1 MKRGTRIGS
10 KSASNGASWGWILPC
25 VFSASLIG
33 CGTSPVPRPA
43 AALKQSRK
51 DGQPLA
57 DWVAII
63 GTGQSLSVGAG
74 APPISTVQPYHNL
87 KLLDS
92 GPDPRYPLDGGG
104 DLSLVPLVE
113 PIKPHLLGYD
123 DTQYPNNIAGETP
136 NTGMANEISKLWL
149 DRVGGDYVTL
159 QSPVGW
165 SGHCLRD
172 IDRRGTGRAY
182 PGSLSEGRSFQRLA
196 DEAGKSFAFGAIIL
210 THGECDAG
218 TPTYEEGLFQL
229 WQDYNDDLRAIT
241 GQSQDV
247 PLLVSQ
253 QSTILVPRGGSS
265 VAVWRLGVD
274 HPGQGYCV
282 GPKYQYQ
289 YNGDHLHM
297 DAAGYRRIG
306 EKYAEVFDL
315 VVNQGIFWKPVQPN
329 TVVRDGVRL
338 IITFDVPNPPLNWD
352 ENISAPHQEVHPAWA
367 NGKGFEVSD
376 STGELTISSV
386 DIVSD
391 DTVEITLDQE
401 PTGSNLLLRYA
412 LTQDGTGIQGGTD
425 LGMRGQLRD
434 SDALVGYDLQTI
446 ECNVTNG
453 SRIVTSVA
461 SGAFAGRTGHDVVQ
475 GCDVPEDTVVKNKD
489 NAQQLTLSTPWPG
502 ATGTAF
508 LTFHHD
514 QRNYCV
520 QFELQVP

>member
-1 MKRGTRIGS
+1 MGS
-10 KSASNGASWGWILPC
+10 SRGWILPW
-25 VFSASLIG
+25 VLSASLIG
-33 CGTSPVPRPA
+33 CSSSRRDSRPA
-43 AALKQSRK
+43 TALKQSRRA
-51 DGQPLA
+51 GQPFA
-57 DWVAII
+57 DWVGII

-74 APPISTVQPYHNL
+74 AAPISTVQPYNNL
-87 KLLDS
+87 KLLDR
-92 GPDPRYPLDGGG
+92 GPDPQYPLDGGG
-104 DLSLVPLVE
+104 DLSLVPLTE
-113 PIKPHLLGYD
+113 PIKPRLQGYSD
-123 DTQYPNNIAGETP
+123 NQYPNNILGESP

-172 IDRRGTGRAY
+172 IDKRGTGRAY

-196 DEAGKSFAFGAIIL
+196 DEAGKTFAFGAIIL

-218 TPTYEEGLFQL
+218 NPGYEDGLFQL
-229 WQDYNDDLRAIT
+229 WHDYNDDLRAIT

-265 VAVWRLGVD
+265 VAVWKLAVD
-274 HPGQGYCV
+274 HPGQAYCV

-289 YNGDHLHM
+289 YLPDHLHM

-315 VVNQGIFWKPVQPN
+315 VVNQGVFWKPVQPN
-329 TVVRDGVRL
+329 TVVREGARV
-338 IITFDVPNPPLNWD
+338 IVTFDVPNPPLSWD
-352 ENISAPHQEVHPAWA
+352 ENISAPHQEVHSVWA
-367 NGKGFEVSD
+367 NGRGFEVSD

-386 DIVSD
+386 DIVGD
-391 DTVEITLDQE
+391 DVVEITLDRE

-412 LTQDGTGIQGGTD
+412 LTQDGIGIQGGTD

-434 SDALVGYDLQTI
+434 SDTLVGYDLQTI

-453 SRIVTSVA
+453 SRIVTSVV

-475 GCDVPEDTVVKNKD
+475 GCDVPDNMVVKSKD
-489 NAQQLTLSTPWPG
+489 SGQQLTLSTPWPG
-502 ATGTAF
+502 ATGTGF

-514 QRNYCV
+514 QHNYCV
-520 QFELQVP
+520 QFELEVP